1 MKKWIVMLAMLSLLT
16 ACAQAPEPES
26 AELTELSA
34 ATSESAE
41 AEETPA
47 PISTA
52 EPTATPTATPEPT
65 ATPAPT
71 PTATPAPT
79 PAPTPEPTAVPT
91 AEPAPAQVSMSY
103 GAVPFDLAAG
113 TEQWWSIDSS
123 DSAYWAVQENINA
136 MRAAGGLAPLTMDGG
151 LSAAADARCESFVAG
166 GPFDHSG
173 MTTRSEICAA
183 GPLGSA
189 SAVCTGWQG
198 SPAHYAN
205 IMEPSFTS
213 MGVGCWFCQTA
224 EGQYMNDIFENT
236 ETMQENEH
244 PRFYTAES
252 VMRGHPDKLCD
263 LIADSVLDECLKH
276 DPASRVA
283 CEVMATHGHIIVAG
297 EITTNAKPDVFN
309 IVRDTLRDVGYDPKA
324 YQIDCYIHDQSPD
337 IAGAVEPELVEGED
351 EDTLG
356 AGDQGVMVG
365 YACNETPEY
374 LPMPVVAA
382 QRLVTLLEISR
393 MTGVIPDIGPDGKVQ
408 VTMEYDGD
416 TPVRITTV
424 VVSVQHKEDTDM
436 DKLADLLD
444 EYVFPLAF
452 DGMPADDAEIIL
464 NPSGKFVQGGPDAD
478 TGLTGR
484 KLMVDTYGTFAPH
497 GGGAF
502 SGKDPTKVDRS
513 GAYMA
518 RYIAKNIVATHL
530 ATRCQVTL
538 AYAIGQA
545 EPVMVDV
552 NTFGTC
558 DACEDD
564 CLAAAVRKAYDLT
577 PAGIIKQLNLTNPI
591 YKYTAA
597 GGHFGRKDFPWEKVD
612 NMSDFISYIQ

>member
-1 MKKWIVMLAMLSLLT
+1 MLLAVVTLPAGTVNRLCGLLASTVIVSYTHLILPEMDIQLAIPNIDFPLLEALAPAVAVLAGNIIAKDGLLIIEQRFFQFHRQT
-16 ACAQAPEPES
+16 A
-26 AELTELSA
+26 AELVAMHLDGRDGRDYLDANRIVLVIILHEVA
-34 ATSESAE
+34 AK
-41 AEETPA
+41 
-47 PISTA
+47 
-52 EPTATPTATPEPT
+52 
-65 ATPAPT
+65 
-71 PTATPAPT
+71 
-79 PAPTPEPTAVPT
+79 
-91 AEPAPAQVSMSY
+91 
-103 GAVPFDLAAG
+103 
-113 TEQWWSIDSS
+113 
-123 DSAYWAVQENINA
+123 
-136 MRAAGGLAPLTMDGG
+136 
-151 LSAAADARCESFVAG
+151 VAG
-166 GPFDHSG
+166 IIFDG
-173 MTTRSEICAA
+173 
-183 GPLGSA
+183 
-189 SAVCTGWQG
+189 
-198 SPAHYAN
+198 
-205 IMEPSFTS
+205 
-213 MGVGCWFCQTA
+213 
-224 EGQYMNDIFENT
+224 
-236 ETMQENEH
+236 
-244 PRFYTAES
+244 
-252 VMRGHPDKLCD
+252 
-263 LIADSVLDECLKH
+263 IADGCL
-276 DPASRVA
+276 
-283 CEVMATHGHIIVAG
+283 
-297 EITTNAKPDVFN
+297 VF
-309 IVRDTLRDVGYDPKA
+309 
-324 YQIDCYIHDQSPD
+324 QQF
-337 IAGAVEPELVEGED
+337 
-351 EDTLG
+351 
-356 AGDQGVMVG
+356 
-365 YACNETPEY
+365 
-374 LPMPVVAA
+374 MPVLWVSDVYKR
-382 QRLVTLLEISR
+382 Q
-393 MTGVIPDIGPDGKVQ
+393 VQ
-408 VTMEYDGD
+408 VTMEYNGD

-424 VVSVQHKEDTDM
+424 VVSVQHKEDTDIN
-436 DKLADLLD
+436 KLADLLD

>member
-1 MKKWIVMLAMLSLLT
+1 
-16 ACAQAPEPES
+16 
-26 AELTELSA
+26 
-34 ATSESAE
+34 
-41 AEETPA
+41 
-47 PISTA
+47 
-52 EPTATPTATPEPT
+52 
-65 ATPAPT
+65 
-71 PTATPAPT
+71 
-79 PAPTPEPTAVPT
+79 
-91 AEPAPAQVSMSY
+91 
-103 GAVPFDLAAG
+103 
-113 TEQWWSIDSS
+113 
-123 DSAYWAVQENINA
+123 
-136 MRAAGGLAPLTMDGG
+136 
-151 LSAAADARCESFVAG
+151 
-166 GPFDHSG
+166 
-173 MTTRSEICAA
+173 
-183 GPLGSA
+183 
-189 SAVCTGWQG
+189 
-198 SPAHYAN
+198 
-205 IMEPSFTS
+205 
-213 MGVGCWFCQTA
+213 
-224 EGQYMNDIFENT
+224 
-236 ETMQENEH
+236 
-244 PRFYTAES
+244 
-252 VMRGHPDKLCD
+252 
-263 LIADSVLDECLKH
+263 
-276 DPASRVA
+276 
-283 CEVMATHGHIIVAG
+283 
-297 EITTNAKPDVFN
+297 
-309 IVRDTLRDVGYDPKA
+309 
-324 YQIDCYIHDQSPD
+324 
-337 IAGAVEPELVEGED
+337 
-351 EDTLG
+351 
-356 AGDQGVMVG
+356 
-365 YACNETPEY
+365 
-374 LPMPVVAA
+374 MPVVAA

-408 VTMEYDGD
+408 VTMEYNGD

-424 VVSVQHKEDTDM
+424 VVSVQHKEDTDIN
-436 DKLADLLD
+436 KLADLLD

>member
-1 MKKWIVMLAMLSLLT
+1 M
-16 ACAQAPEPES
+16 
-26 AELTELSA
+26 
-34 ATSESAE
+34 
-41 AEETPA
+41 
-47 PISTA
+47 
-52 EPTATPTATPEPT
+52 
-65 ATPAPT
+65 
-71 PTATPAPT
+71 
-79 PAPTPEPTAVPT
+79 
-91 AEPAPAQVSMSY
+91 
-103 GAVPFDLAAG
+103 
-113 TEQWWSIDSS
+113 
-123 DSAYWAVQENINA
+123 
-136 MRAAGGLAPLTMDGG
+136 
-151 LSAAADARCESFVAG
+151 
-166 GPFDHSG
+166 
-173 MTTRSEICAA
+173 
-183 GPLGSA
+183 
-189 SAVCTGWQG
+189 WQ
-198 SPAHYAN
+198 
-205 IMEPSFTS
+205 
-213 MGVGCWFCQTA
+213 
-224 EGQYMNDIFENT
+224 
-236 ETMQENEH
+236 
-244 PRFYTAES
+244 
-252 VMRGHPDKLCD
+252 
-263 LIADSVLDECLKH
+263 
-276 DPASRVA
+276 
-283 CEVMATHGHIIVAG
+283 
-297 EITTNAKPDVFN
+297 EITTSAKPDVFN
-309 IVRDTLRDVGYDPKA
+309 IVRDTLRDVGYDPKG

-337 IAGAVEPELVEGED
+337 IAGAVEPELAEGED

-408 VTMEYDGD
+408 VTMEYNGD

-424 VVSVQHKEDTDM
+424 VISVQHKEDTDI

-564 CLAAAVRKAYDLT
+564 CLAAAVRKVYDLT
-577 PAGIIKQLNLTNPI
+577 PAGIIKQLNLLNPI
-591 YKYTAA
+591 YSRTAA
-597 GGHFGRKDFPWEKVD
+597 GGHFGREDFPWENVEH
-612 NMSDFISYIQ
+612 MSDLAAYIV